1 MTRTWRD
8 GWLARLNDGFGADEA
23 EHDLDAL
30 VQVISPAQA
39 DTVPRPRPASSGAP
53 FDVVTGTAE
62 TPVGFLSLALT
73 ERGIASCSYDPED
86 TVTPRL
92 ARAVSTRIGSHS
104 AWLDPVRRELDAYFE
119 GQLTSFTIPLDL
131 RLTSDFGRVVLRSLL
146 DVPYGS
152 TTSYTALAARIG
164 HVNATRAVANT
175 LATNP
180 LCLFL
185 PCHRVVPA
193 EHPDRVGAY
202 AGGADAKRYLLAL
215 ERFRGGGPGREAAE
229 PQG

>member
-8 GWLARLNDGFGADEA
+8 GWPARFSEEFGADEA

-30 VQVISPAQA
+30 VQVVSATPPATAPQRR
-39 DTVPRPRPASSGAP
+39 TPAPGVP

-73 ERGIASCSYDPED
+73 ERGLVSCSFDPEEA
-86 TVTPRL
+86 VLPRL
-92 ARAVSTRIGSHS
+92 ARAVSTRIGPHD
-104 AWLDPVRRELDAYFE
+104 AWLDPVRRELNAYFE
-119 GQLTSFTIPLDL
+119 GRLTAFTIPLDL

-152 TTSYTALAARIG
+152 TTSYAALAARIG
-164 HVNATRAVANT
+164 HANAIRAVANT

-193 EHPDRVGAY
+193 EYPDLVGAY
-202 AGGADAKRYLLAL
+202 AGGSDAKRYLLTL
-215 ERFRGGGPGREAAE
+215 EHFKRDPR
-229 PQG
+229 